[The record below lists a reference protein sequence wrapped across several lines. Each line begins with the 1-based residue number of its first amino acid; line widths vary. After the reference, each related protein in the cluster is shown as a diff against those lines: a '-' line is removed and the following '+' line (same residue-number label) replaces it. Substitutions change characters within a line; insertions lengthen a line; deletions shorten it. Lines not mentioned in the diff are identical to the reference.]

1 MGSHSF
7 SPDMQRAINHV
18 RRVFPGGF
26 ATACNRSTQPLK
38 STKSC
43 GIAAVDSMKQPFEAF
58 HYCTRESY
66 AVVDTGCQRSAVG
79 KRTLEH
85 IISRLPSGLNVKF
98 DNQKFRFSGIGG
110 ETVTSQ
116 VALIPVAF
124 GQRPGMV
131 RAAVLEDTPDAPFLL
146 SLPILKELHTSVH
159 LSEQNMHFQSINE
172 TGSMFYNVRGQLCLR
187 LFDFDQIQ
195 SCPAES
201 SNRWIA
207 KKIIGDECQVFML
220 QEPQERDVFGNLH
233 NQEKSNQF
241 CIERNMA
248 TDLGIAK
255 GSCEMNHMP
264 VSEHDSLA
272 TSVFEASES
281 FNVSNFKCSVQQF

>member
-1 MGSHSF
+1 
-7 SPDMQRAINHV
+7 
-18 RRVFPGGF
+18 
-26 ATACNRSTQPLK
+26 
-38 STKSC
+38 
-43 GIAAVDSMKQPFEAF
+43 MKQPFEAF

-110 ETVTSQ
+110 ETVASQ

-172 TGSMFYNVRGQLCLR
+172 TAMR
-187 LFDFDQIQ
+187 LAACSTMREDNSVCDFLI
-195 SCPAES
+195 S
-201 SNRWIA
+201 I
-207 KKIIGDECQVFML
+207 KF
-220 QEPQERDVFGNLH
+220 
-233 NQEKSNQF
+233 
-241 CIERNMA
+241 
-248 TDLGIAK
+248 
-255 GSCEMNHMP
+255 
-264 VSEHDSLA
+264 SLA
-272 TSVFEASES
+272 RQNLRTDGLPRKS
-281 FNVSNFKCSVQQF
+281 